1 MSEKIHVGIQERWW
15 LLRHLNP
22 EAIDV
27 QLSLLN
33 EQRAADDQEAIVY
46 FIPHQYSK
54 EAVFQKEKD
63 KAYNN
68 KVKENNDLRSTL
80 HYYLFI
86 KATEPDILAL
96 VSSEWNRAM
105 RLRLTMCRSKSGEPL
120 WAATNEMDDLIA
132 LMREHREM
140 FNLEASPD
148 GFQVDDRVMLKA
160 KVFEGREFY
169 VTKVRKKAEGASLT
183 LEYPIFNGRIIL
195 KTESVEVSKQYL
207 PMKIQDLLSPD
218 YVKKVDQALTG
229 IVRHRY
235 GRRKSPG
242 NSRQTETDA
251 GILHDLQFMSYME
264 FDDSQVHNHVRTLLL
279 LHAVLRKDRH
289 TTERYIPI
297 VEQMLPKGGEAVT
310 DEDAFMMAVLYL
322 ATRDVSYRD
331 AAKRYEQSHK
341 QLSEPLSQLMPVI
354 KYVRFRDTPKKKITK
369 KLEKKLTKQIAETMR
384 QISDCDFSSLSPEG
398 ALAVFTILTLPP
410 YDTEEGHALQSRLKQ
425 SVLQTCAAIK
435 SQLSGDITSEGKSSL
450 DGSTIA
456 ECKSVLDGGVTI
468 DGKSS
473 LDGGVTIEGKS
484 SLDGSITSEGKSSL
498 DGGVTAEGKSGL
510 EAELTSWQEVIQ
522 AISGTTC
529 VTSCDVTQSSL
540 IQARSNL
547 LRSVHPSASA
557 LLSYYNMLVRL
568 HPDRTAPDSADLYQ
582 EYLKILLASY
592 SRTHQFT
599 TSWWQLKS
607 VLERYYT
614 VPRHLK

>member
-63 KAYNN
+63 KAYNS

-218 YVKKVDQALTG
+218 YVKKVDQALMG

-235 GRRKSPG
+235 GRRKLPG

-264 FDDSQVHNHVRTLLL
+264 FDDSLVHNHVRTLLL

-369 KLEKKLTKQIAETMR
+369 KLEKKLTKQIAETLC
-384 QISDCDFSSLSPEG
+384 QISDCDFSSLSTDG

-435 SQLSGDITSEGKSSL
+435 SQLSGGITSEC
-450 DGSTIA
+450 
-456 ECKSVLDGGVTI
+456 ESVLD
-468 DGKSS
+468 
-473 LDGGVTIEGKS
+473 EG
-484 SLDGSITSEGKSSL
+484 I
-498 DGGVTAEGKSGL
+498 TAEGKSGL

-522 AISGTTC
+522 AISGTSC

-540 IQARSNL
+540 IQARKNL

-557 LLSYYNMLVRL
+557 LLSYYDMLVRL
-568 HPDRTAPDSADLYQ
+568 HPDRTAPASADLYQ

-614 VPRHLK
+614 VPAI

>member
-1 MSEKIHVGIQERWW
+1 M
-15 LLRHLNP
+15 
-22 EAIDV
+22 

-63 KAYNN
+63 KAYNS

-235 GRRKSPG
+235 GRRKSLG

-297 VEQMLPKGGEAVT
+297 VEQMLPKGREAVT

-369 KLEKKLTKQIAETMR
+369 KLEKKLTKQIAETLR

-435 SQLSGDITSEGKSSL
+435 SQLSGDTTSE
-450 DGSTIA
+450 
-456 ECKSVLDGGVTI
+456 C
-468 DGKSS
+468 KSS
-473 LDGGVTIEGKS
+473 LDGGTP
-484 SLDGSITSEGKSSL
+484 SEGKSSL
-498 DGGVTAEGKSGL
+498 DGGVTIEGKSGL

-568 HPDRTAPDSADLYQ
+568 HPDRTAPASADLYQ

-614 VPRHLK
+614 APRHLK